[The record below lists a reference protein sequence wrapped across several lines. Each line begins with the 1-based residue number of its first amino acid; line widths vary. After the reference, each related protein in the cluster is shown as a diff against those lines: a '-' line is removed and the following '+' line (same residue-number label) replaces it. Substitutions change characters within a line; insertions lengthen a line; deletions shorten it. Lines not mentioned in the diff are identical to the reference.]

1 MKIKELREKKTP
13 ELEKTLLEFKKEL
26 FNLRF
31 QKVSGEL
38 TKTHRIRYIRRSI
51 AKINTLLN
59 GNIEEKKNA

>member
-1 MKIKELREKKTP
+1 MKTKELRTKK
-13 ELEKTLLEFKKEL
+13 EVDLKKSLLDFKKEL

-38 TKTHRIRYIRRSI
+38 TKTHRIRYIRRSV

-59 GNIEEKKNA
+59 ENIEEKKNA

>member
-1 MKIKELREKKTP
+1 MKIKELRTKK
-13 ELEKTLLEFKKEL
+13 EADLKKSLLDFKKEL

-38 TKTHRIRYIRRSI
+38 TKTHRIRYIRRSV

-59 GNIEEKKNA
+59 ENIEEKKNA

>member
-1 MKIKELREKKTP
+1 MKIKELREKKIP

-51 AKINTLLN
+51 AKISTLLN

>member
-1 MKIKELREKKTP
+1 MKIKELREKKAP
-13 ELEKTLLEFKKEL
+13 ELEKSLLEFKKEL

-51 AKINTLLN
+51 ARINTLLN